1 MSSNSSAVGP
11 LVTLGLVDDLGVRS
25 FDFSVESLIVMTLID
40 VDLEDLSDLP
50 GFRPLSRSV
59 TGEIDVAGAA
69 IISPI
74 GVAASSLY
82 RRYLP
87 RCGVVDGLAVLPSP
101 VPNSAVCA
109 DVASALEAAPD
120 ELAVEGASNTPP
132 RAGSM
137 TDPIRL
143 ITYQRSL

>member
-1 MSSNSSAVGP
+1 MSSSSSAVGP

-74 GVAASSLY
+74 GVAAS
-82 RRYLP
+82 
-87 RCGVVDGLAVLPSP
+87 
-101 VPNSAVCA
+101 
-109 DVASALEAAPD
+109 
-120 ELAVEGASNTPP
+120 
-132 RAGSM
+132 
-137 TDPIRL
+137 
-143 ITYQRSL
+143 